1 LNTRAE
7 QMPTIMNQNQSTTFA
22 PSPGVALDRKNSVAS
37 ETSVEAASFHYA
49 MPEQPRVSRWTLVG
63 IAAILAAGYFIYKFA
78 PIFERG
84 RILPPF

>member
-1 LNTRAE
+1 MPTAE
-7 QMPTIMNQNQSTTFA
+7 QIPTIMNQDQSTTFA
-22 PSPGVALDRKNSVAS
+22 PSPDAAMDRKNSAAS
-37 ETSVEAASFHYA
+37 ESSVEAASFHYA
-49 MPEQPRVSRWTLVG
+49 MPEQPKVSRWTLLG